1 VITGGTGDSGFVRGD
16 FAGFHQGMLV
26 VAALLVV
33 AGAISA
39 VGISNAQ
46 CDYGRIS
53 AQAAAPSHDRV
64 TPPPAI
70 ARPD

>member
-1 VITGGTGDSGFVRGD
+1 VISG
-16 FAGFHQGMLV
+16 
-26 VAALLVV
+26 
-33 AGAISA
+33 

-46 CDYGRIS
+46 CDYGRVS
-53 AQAAAPSHDRV
+53 AQAAAHSHDRV